1 MSTTDSLSSRDAIL
15 ATFDHFRDELDDHN
29 DRRER
34 LIKSSR
40 DITNASKKVIFL
52 LHRIM
57 TEGDTEADDRAL
69 ALRAAAKARDKLRD
83 IQNMFAAVRGEVVGD
98 RFWRYQKNVSPGL
111 QEYIE
116 ALSFAHYL
124 EHENMI
130 SYDEVQKTLCAEDG
144 TPHFPLPVED
154 YLLGLSDL
162 TGELMRFAISSI
174 SRRGGRLKASQVC
187 TFVRACR
194 AGQYNSLD
202 LSLCSA
208 IAVRPIFDMGLLSFP
223 CTSFVR
229 LIADVSVD
237 FEGWTPF
244 FRDLRKKQTV
254 TSQSLEKIED
264 VAYAIAV
271 RSSEYDIPP
280 ELLDD
285 IVERTVTSST
295 YGGTYGGDR
304 KRRRIDDLDGDEE

>member
-1 MSTTDSLSSRDAIL
+1 MTALASRDAIH
-15 ATFDHFRDELDDHN
+15 TVFGHFRDELDDHN

-52 LHRIM
+52 LHRVM
-57 TEGDTEADDRAL
+57 TEDASEADDRVL
-69 ALRAAAKARDKLRD
+69 ARRAAANAQDKLRD
-83 IQNMFAAVRGEVVGD
+83 IQKMFAAIRDELAGD
-98 RFWRYQKNVSPGL
+98 RFWRYQRNVSPGL

-124 EHENMI
+124 ERERMI
-130 SYDEVQKTLCAEDG
+130 SYEEVQKTLCAQDG

-174 SRRGGRLKASQVC
+174 SRRGGRSKASQVC

-194 AGQYNSLD
+194 
-202 LSLCSA
+202 
-208 IAVRPIFDMGLLSFP
+208 
-223 CTSFVR
+223 
-229 LIADVSVD
+229 VD
-237 FEGWTPF
+237 FESWTPF
-244 FRDLRKKQTV
+244 FRDLRKKQAV

-271 RSSEYDIPP
+271 RSSEYDLPL

-285 IVERTVTSST
+285 IVERTVISSG
-295 YGGTYGGDR
+295 YGIAHSEDR
-304 KRRRIDDLDGDEE
+304 KRRRTDDLGGDDD